1 MTEARKQRD
10 LVFFLS
16 SNQLLAVFKGENVES
31 NRSRCQ
37 PRTDTFNDWIQRR
50 DLLRFSNAELLAKV
64 ATSLLLFPS
73 LSLALSLSLPFSP
86 DSPSPLRLTFRYAS
100 VAASPFI
107 HVCLPRFHFR
117 RKCCSGNG
125 SFSAGLSK
133 RRGGCFR
140 RTFLL
145 TSLMSSILMLHRAR
159 FARELDYC
167 LKSSSLRHLVKLR
180 ADLCSR
186 TSTSGNSEPE
196 DQNRYFFQVTFFF
209 LPGRSIFVRIEIFQ
223 T

>member
-1 MTEARKQRD
+1 MLKATGRVANRELTRSTTGYNDEICCASAMR
-10 LVFFLS
+10 
-16 SNQLLAVFKGENVES
+16 NCWP
-31 NRSRCQ
+31 RSR
-37 PRTDTFNDWIQRR
+37 
-50 DLLRFSNAELLAKV
+50 LRSFF
-64 ATSLLLFPS
+64 SLLS
-73 LSLALSLSLPFSP
+73 LSLSLSLSLPFSP
-86 DSPSPLRLTFRYAS
+86 DSPSTLRLTFRYAS

-167 LKSSSLRHLVKLR
+167 LKSASLRHLVKSR

-196 DQNRYFFQVTFFF
+196 DRNRYFFQVTFSSCQEDQFSLELKFF
-209 LPGRSIFVRIEIFQ
+209 KLDSRVRHVFINHSI
-223 T
+223 